1 MNSGHA
7 CPGAGSE
14 RDRRPP
20 TARRSSLWVPL
31 LLFTLVLVIHGL
43 SPVLQSTDSI
53 WSVHVALS
61 VVREGNTDLDEYRDL
76 VLARDRYR
84 YEIVNGHIYSSFPIG
99 TPLLAAPLVFL
110 IDQGIRMAGFALPKA
125 FRRAPHEGAA
135 ERPDAAS
142 FPRAVERL
150 VASLIVAAAAVLIY
164 FVGRQSLSPGLAA
177 ILAGLFAFCTPA
189 WSTASRALWQ
199 HGPSMLMLAAALL
212 LVLMSDRRPA
222 LVQYASLPL
231 AFSFVVRPTNAIS
244 IAAFT
249 LFVVMR
255 RRQYLVRYLAWSLV
269 VVVPFLAYNLA
280 VYREVLAPYYSA
292 QRVGATVHFA
302 EALVGNLVSPGRG
315 LFVFCPALGF
325 SVYGVVRSLRS
336 GGDHL
341 LDVLL
346 AGTLVLHWLVISS
359 FPHWYGGFCFGPRFF
374 SDVMPY
380 FIYFLIPVL
389 AWLSKPRGALRAWLV
404 SSFVLLAVVSLLIH
418 LSGAVNKDSHRW
430 NLVPTSIDS
439 SQERLWDWTDLQFLR
454 GIVKGPVTTGNPG
467 PDSEGGSPR

>member
-1 MNSGHA
+1 MNSGRA
-7 CPGAGSE
+7 FSDIGSE
-14 RDRRPP
+14 RDRHPL

-31 LLFTLVLVIHGL
+31 LLFTFVLVIHAL

-61 VVREGNTDLDEYRDL
+61 MVRQGNTDLDEYRDV

-99 TPLLAAPLVFL
+99 TPLLAAPFVFL
-110 IDQGIRMAGFALPKA
+110 IDQGIRMVGFASPKA
-125 FRRAPHEGAA
+125 LRRAPHKGTA
-135 ERPDAAS
+135 ERPGAAS
-142 FPRAVERL
+142 FPWAVERL
-150 VASLIVAAAAVLIY
+150 VASLIVAAAAVLVY
-164 FVGRQSLSPGLAA
+164 FIGRQFLSSCFSG

-199 HGPSMLMLAAALL
+199 HGPSMLMLAGALL

-255 RRQYLVRYLAWSLV
+255 RRRYLVRYLAWSLV

-292 QRVGATVHFA
+292 QRVGAAVHFA
-302 EALVGNLVSPGRG
+302 EALAGNLVSPGRG
-315 LFVFCPALGF
+315 LFVFCPVLAF
-325 SVYGVVRSLRS
+325 SVYGIVRSLRS
-336 GGDHL
+336 RGDHL

-346 AGTLVLHWLVISS
+346 VGTIILHWLVISS

-380 FIYFLIPVL
+380 LIYFLIPVL
-389 AWLSKPRGALRAWLV
+389 AWLSETRGPLRGWLV
-404 SSFVLLAVVSLLIH
+404 SCFVLLAVVSLFIH
-418 LSGAVNKDSHRW
+418 LSGAVNKASHRW
-430 NLVPTSIDS
+430 NLVPTSIDR

-454 GIVKGPVTTGNPG
+454 GIVKKPVTTGNPG
-467 PDSEGGSPR
+467 PDSEDGSLR